1 MIIWLNGS
9 FGAGKTQTAYELHR
23 RIPHSY
29 VYDPENIGYFI
40 RKNIP
45 RQMDK
50 ADFQDHP
57 MWRSFNLE
65 LLDYI
70 ASQYQGNIIVPMTIT
85 NRAYFDEIIGEL
97 SKRHQV
103 KHFILWAT
111 KEALLKRLASRLEGR
126 SSWAARQID
135 RCLNAFETDI
145 TECKV
150 YTDDLNICETAE
162 KIAELSGITLLKD
175 RRSGVRKSI
184 DRLITK
190 YRHIR

>member
-50 ADFQDHP
+50 EDFQDHP

-70 ASQYQGNIIVPMTIT
+70 ASQYQGDIIVPMTIT

-111 KEALLKRLASRLEGR
+111 KETLLKRLASRLEGR